1 MAEVAENLP
10 QGVEQAAEQ
19 PPQQDNTPPAT
30 AILHDRYVIDG
41 GRPLEEF
48 NTPSA
53 KAYAALDQRNQGD
66 ALMALVCSPGIPIR
80 VELLEKLKDQQIRGL
95 LQVIDWGAIDW
106 PPVGQNTMC
115 IIYERPLGGRVIDA
129 IAKGKARVS
138 EYDVVN
144 KVIEPLISVISSL
157 EAMAQPHR
165 GIRPGNLHFIDEA
178 HTTIV
183 VGDCCTAPPGYSQ
196 PPIFETIERCT
207 ASASGRGI
215 GTALDDIYALGIT
228 TIITLLGYNPGRDMK
243 LGDILAL
250 KLDRGSYAAICGN
263 SRIPI
268 ALVEPLRGMLND
280 DEASRWTSEEVR
292 SWLDGRKR
300 TPQQRKGQPKA
311 DTPYIFQ
318 SRPHTSPRSLAYAF
332 SRDPEETLRT
342 LKSDENFDGWV
353 RRSLDDQ
360 DLADR
365 IKMVIE
371 AAGMMKGAASG
382 EAGIVTARICGLL
395 DPRGPIRFEKYAM
408 MPDAFGPAL
417 AIEVLVR
424 NNEELMRDLISRD
437 VYDFWFKVQE
447 KNPPDHLI
455 WQRNFKQCKRFLA
468 ISEPGYGMERCI
480 YEMNQTIA
488 CQSPILKN
496 HYVTT
501 IRELLPALDATANH
515 VEGDMKPLDRHV
527 CAFIAARFDEDI
539 HPHLR
544 ALGAPD
550 EQRRTIGML
559 SLLAFIQWKTNVNAL
574 LGLTS
579 WVGGLLQPAINS
591 YHSRTTRKEIEKAI
605 PQLVRQGSLPE
616 LFNLIDNPEKRQID
630 DNGFGRAQ
638 EEFMAAENEIQ
649 EIEADDG
656 LHQSKLL
663 RTGQKMTS
671 MAAILLSITFVALML
686 ISDLF

>member
-1 MAEVAENLP
+1 MAETAENLP
-10 QGVEQAAEQ
+10 QGAEPAAQ
-19 PPQQDNTPPAT
+19 PPPESTAPPAT
-30 AILHDRYVIDG
+30 AIFNDRYVIDG

-48 NTPSA
+48 DTPSA
-53 KAYAALDQRNQGD
+53 KAYAVTDQRNQGD
-66 ALMALVCSPGIPIR
+66 ALMALVCSPGIPVR
-80 VELLEKLKDQQIRGL
+80 VELLDSLKDQEIRGL
-95 LQVIDWGAIDW
+95 LQVIDWGPVDW
-106 PPVGQNTMC
+106 PPIGQYTVC
-115 IIYERPLGGRVIDA
+115 IIYELPVGGRVIDA
-129 IAKGKARVS
+129 IAKGKAKIS

-144 KVIEPLISVISSL
+144 KLIEPLLSVISSL
-157 EAMAQPHR
+157 ETMAQPHR
-165 GIRPGNLHFIDEA
+165 AIRPGNLFFLDSSR
-178 HTTIV
+178 TVIV
-183 VGDCCTAPPGYSQ
+183 LGDCCSSPPGYAQ
-196 PPIFETIERCT
+196 PSIFESIERCT
-207 ASASGRGI
+207 ASPSGRGI
-215 GTALDDIYALGIT
+215 GSSLDDIYALGIT

-263 SRIPI
+263 ARIPI

-292 SWLDGRKR
+292 AWLDGRKR

-332 SRDPEETLRT
+332 SRDPEETART
-342 LKSDENFDGWV
+342 LKSDENFEVWL
-353 RRSLDDQ
+353 RRALDDP

-365 IKMVIE
+365 IKMIIE
-371 AAGMMKGAASG
+371 AAKLGNGTALAEPGA
-382 EAGIVTARICGLL
+382 ITARVCSML
-395 DPRGPIRFEKYAM
+395 DPQGPLRFEKYAM
-408 MPDAFGPAL
+408 MPDALGPAI
-417 AIEVLVR
+417 AVETQVKG
-424 NNEELMRDLISRD
+424 NAQLMTDLIKND
-437 VYDFWFKVQE
+437 IYEAWFKVQE

-455 WQRNFKQCKRFLA
+455 WQRNFVQCKRYLS
-468 ISEPGYGMERCI
+468 INDPGYGIERCV
-480 YEMNQTIA
+480 YELNPSLP
-488 CQSPILKN
+488 CLSPVLKS
-496 HYVTT
+496 HYVST
-501 IRELLPALDATANH
+501 IRDLLPALDATANH
-515 VEGDMKPLDRHV
+515 IEGDVRPLDRHIM
-527 CAFIAARFDEDI
+527 AFIAARFEEDI
-539 HPHLR
+539 NPHLR

-616 LFNLIDNPEKRQID
+616 LFNLIDNAEKRQID
-630 DNGFGRAQ
+630 DNGFAAAQ
-638 EEFMAAENEIQ
+638 EEFMTAENEIQ

-663 RTGQKMTS
+663 RSGQKLTS
-671 MAAILLSITFVALML
+671 MAAIMLSFLFVAMML